1 MKKDETLPRLI
12 GDRIRDH
19 RKRHGFSLAR
29 LSEIS
34 GVSTPMISKIEKGQS
49 LPPISTYANIA
60 RGLGISLSELV
71 AEDISQQNLSIVKA
85 GESEPVSNGIYDAYS
100 LAKHFSG
107 KKFAPFL
114 MHFPAHKDYHKAL
127 THSNVQEM
135 LYILK
140 GSIEFSYEGRKVILE
155 KGDCVCFNGAVPH
168 TSRTL
173 GDEDVLILA
182 VQISE

>member
-1 MKKDETLPRLI
+1 M
-12 GDRIRDH
+12 
-19 RKRHGFSLAR
+19 S
-29 LSEIS
+29 
-34 GVSTPMISKIEKGQS
+34 MISKIEKGQS

-60 RGLGISLSELV
+60 RGLGISLSEVV
-71 AEDISQQNLSIVKA
+71 AEGVSQRNISVVKA
-85 GESEPVSNGIYDAYS
+85 GESKAVSNGIYDAYS

-114 MHFPAHKDYHKAL
+114 MHFPANKGFHKAF
-127 THSNVQEM
+127 THNNVQEM

-140 GSIEFSYEGRKVILE
+140 GAIEFSYEGRLINLE
-155 KGDCVCFNGAVPH
+155 KGDCVCFNGNIPH

-182 VQISE
+182 IQISE